1 MFLNYSFCA
10 ICLLS
15 YLCKEFYRN
24 PQETGRKLMQDISR
38 YTEPV
43 RPGRRDPHNIRTKS
57 FVGFIYRVAA

>member
-10 ICLLS
+10 VCLLS

-43 RPGRRDPHNIRTKS
+43 RGP
-57 FVGFIYRVAA
+57 VAETHTT